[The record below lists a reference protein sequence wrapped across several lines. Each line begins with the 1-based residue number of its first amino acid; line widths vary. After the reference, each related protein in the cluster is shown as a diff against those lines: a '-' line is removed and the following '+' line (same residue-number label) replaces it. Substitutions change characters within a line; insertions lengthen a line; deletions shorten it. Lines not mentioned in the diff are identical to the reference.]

1 MNPTTQN
8 QLMLKIVAGSAWA
21 DGHLE
26 PQELAYLGSLL
37 RRYGLEHDTELREL
51 IQEPI
56 PMEQT
61 ERWMADYLAQASET
75 ERMQLLGAI
84 GNLMIADDTVSPEEH
99 TLLDDYYTLMAG
111 IPARPEAAPNLVKG
125 VGQFFRRMAKAVRGE
140 IS

>member
-1 MNPTTQN
+1 MNPTTQH

-111 IPARPEAAPNLVKG
+111 IPARPESAPNLVKG
-125 VGQFFRRMAKAVRGE
+125 VGQFFRRMAKAVGSR
-140 IS
+140 